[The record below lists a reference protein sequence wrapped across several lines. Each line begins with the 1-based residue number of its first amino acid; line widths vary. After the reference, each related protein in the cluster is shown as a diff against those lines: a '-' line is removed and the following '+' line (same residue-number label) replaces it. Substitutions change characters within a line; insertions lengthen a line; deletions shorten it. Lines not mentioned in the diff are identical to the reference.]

1 MHHHNTP
8 IAVWH
13 SQPFEVPVLDM
24 GMRWALVRYRNP
36 QGQPRTFSLLK
47 NWFIVRQGQNLG
59 AVGNERCTSIHV
71 WQFRWWI
78 GVPRYKRLQ
87 LAVRKLSEKR
97 MHQVNP
103 TMPMPSVVAQVAN
116 ELRNNL
122 LRNDNTPHIAVHV
135 QPNTQLN
142 IANLNLSLHAINDEP
157 TLKSFHDSL

>member
-1 MHHHNTP
+1 MKVSKSIPPPYLRLMHHHNTA

-13 SQPFEVPVLDM
+13 SQPFEVPVLDT

-47 NWFIVRQGQNLG
+47 NW
-59 AVGNERCTSIHV
+59 
-71 WQFRWWI
+71 QFRWWI
-78 GVPRYKRLQ
+78 AVPRYKRLQ

-97 MHQVNP
+97 MPQVNA
-103 TMPMPSVVAQVAN
+103 TTPMPSVVAQVAN

-142 IANLNLSLHAINDEP
+142 IVNLNLTLHAINDEP
-157 TLKSFHDSL
+157 TLQYFHDTL